1 MARLFGRKCVIS
13 VEGHDVANLDVTFDI
28 KRTLGFG
35 AGTAKVEIFNLKE
48 DSRRFLSK
56 LSRAN
61 LVINAGYASEMS
73 QLFSGD
79 LRTPVITRKGADIVT
94 ALEGSDCSWIYGGD
108 RAKVSLPPGATG
120 SDAAS
125 QLVANAGVFIG
136 KLTGQI
142 QEKLSGLKFPTGYAF
157 DGNAGRELQKLAASV
172 GFELS
177 VQDGQ
182 FQAVEIGKTFAAK
195 AQVLSPATGL
205 IETPTPQRSNTPNV
219 RLWNCKALIR
229 PGLLPARAVRVE
241 SSAVTG
247 DFRIREVS
255 FIGST
260 FGPDWNAVM
269 VLEDMRFALP
279 GV

>member
-1 MARLFGRKCVIS
+1 MSRLFKRKCLIS
-13 VEGHDVANLDVTFDI
+13 VEGRNVAALDVRFDI

-35 AGTAKVEIFNLKE
+35 AGTAKVEIFNLKNE
-48 DSRRFLSK
+48 SRAFLEK
-56 LSRAN
+56 LTRAN
-61 LVINAGYASEMS
+61 LVVVAGYDGETS

-79 LRTPVITRKGADIVT
+79 LRTPITARSGPDVITT
-94 ALEGSDCSWIYGGD
+94 LEGSDCSWVYGN
-108 RAKVSLPPGATG
+108 AKASISLPPNATG
-120 SDAAS
+120 KDYAAQLADAVRVKLGNMMQAAS
-125 QLVANAGVFIG
+125 KKLGGVVFPNG
-136 KLTGQI
+136 K
-142 QEKLSGLKFPTGYAF
+142 AF
-157 DGNAGRELQKLAASV
+157 DGNPGRELQKLVTKV

-182 FQAVEIGKTFAAK
+182 FQAVQIGKTFAAK

-241 SSAVTG
+241 SSAIKA
-247 DFRIREVS
+247 DFRIREVNFS
-255 FIGST
+255 GST
-260 FGPDWNAVM
+260 FGAEWYASM
-269 VLEDMRFALP
+269 VLEDLRFAQP